1 MFPLSV
7 FLECKIKTEDELAA
21 SWISRVV
28 YAWTNQHVAAA
39 VDLWIL
45 STVTGDTEKI

>member
-28 YAWTNQHVAAA
+28 YAWANQHVAAA
-39 VDLWIL
+39 VHLWIHT
-45 STVTGDTEKI
+45 TVTGDTEKI